1 MQNIYTELDSIFD
14 TRLPILTAIS
24 YPIAEEVVASG
35 GYHNRLKDEFGPIS
49 ADLFGAIYAKRKKM
63 VLRYSGL
70 TKIVH
75 VVGKI
80 YRDRI
85 TDIKNCEIRN
95 TIKIFINTYPYDLS
109 SSEQD
114 ELTKAICLEIGL
126 VDIVFVKANNK
137 QLTPA
142 WIRDKDIN
150 SVIKY
155 DLLPWIEYHMGKGNF
170 EESSLANIS
179 LACPPLLDIYASPK
193 QINLD
198 MYKAIKE
205 SLQPY
210 ANVEFIDTDYFCK
223 ILYMPKHDT
232 ENEKKP

>member
-49 ADLFGAIYAKRKKM
+49 ADLFSSIYAKRKKM

-70 TKIVH
+70 TKIIH

-223 ILYMPKHDT
+223 ILYMPTHDT
-232 ENEKKP
+232 QNEKKP

>member
-49 ADLFGAIYAKRKKM
+49 ADLFSSIYAKRKKM

-70 TKIVH
+70 TKIIH

-223 ILYMPKHDT
+223 VLHMPKASG
-232 ENEKKP
+232 EEKK

>member
-24 YPIAEEVVASG
+24 YPIAEEVVSSG
-35 GYHNRLKDEFGPIS
+35 LYHNRIKDEFGPIS
-49 ADLFGAIYAKRKKM
+49 ADLFNAIYAKRKKM
-63 VLRYSGL
+63 VLRYAGL
-70 TKIVH
+70 TKIIY

-95 TIKIFINTYPYDLS
+95 SIKIFINTYPYDLS
-109 SSEQD
+109 GSEQD
-114 ELTKAICLEIGL
+114 ELTKALCLEIGL
-126 VDIVFVKANNK
+126 VDIVFLKASNK

-142 WIRDKDIN
+142 WIKDKGIN

-170 EESSLANIS
+170 EENSLANIS

-193 QINLD
+193 QVNLD
-198 MYKAIKE
+198 IYKAIKE
-205 SLQPY
+205 SLQLY
-210 ANVEFIDTDYFCK
+210 ANLEFIDTDYFCK
-223 ILYMPKHDT
+223 VLHMPKASG
-232 ENEKKP
+232 EEKK